1 MKFSVVD
8 LEMFR
13 GVCKQMCLKTI
24 LLFLFNA
31 QVVSS
36 YLQPQRLQHPRL
48 LCPPISLGIYSSS
61 CPLSQWCHPTMSS
74 SVIPFSLLQSFPASG
89 SFFQW
94 VSSSYQV
101 AQVLEF
107 QLQLN
112 IQDWFS
118 LGWTGW
124 TSFQSKGL
132 SRGFFN
138 TTLQKHQFIRDQLSS
153 WSNSHIHTWPLEK
166 P

>member
-61 CPLSQWCHPTMSS
+61 CPLSQWCHPTISS
-74 SVIPFSLLQSFPASG
+74 SVTPFSSYLQSFPGSRSFLVSQLFVSGGQSIGASAPSSEYSG
-89 SFFQW
+89 LISFRI
-94 VSSSYQV
+94 
-101 AQVLEF
+101 
-107 QLQLN
+107 N
-112 IQDWFS
+112 WFDILAVQGTLKS
-118 LGWTGW
+118 LLWYHNL
-124 TSFQSKGL
+124 KA
-132 SRGFFN
+132 
-138 TTLQKHQFIRDQLSS
+138 
-153 WSNSHIHTWPLEK
+153 
-166 P
+166 